1 MSVEEVEHDTG
12 SNGENNSDK
21 QNVYIQVTVLA
32 IIIVAR
38 SHSLHGKRQGHEQWQ
53 TTC

>member
-1 MSVEEVEHDTG
+1 MSVEEVEHDMG
-12 SNGENNSDK
+12 SNGENNSKK
-21 QNVYIQVTVLA
+21 QDMYIQVTVA